1 MILSGWARRSGSGV
15 LAAAA
20 LGLAGLALVACGDRT
35 AGSGKPVEAVS
46 FSILSAQGQASA
58 APLWQPLLDD
68 MSKAIGAPVT
78 PHFASTYAALVE
90 DMKRGETQAG
100 WFSAQPAID
109 AIRDADAELIART
122 VSPEGLGSYRA
133 TLIVKTGS
141 GITLDSVMACGRRY
155 SFGLGDNQSTSGTLA
170 PLTWLFNPRGIDPER
185 CFSTVRSNNH
195 ERNAFEVA
203 SGVLDVATS
212 NTVSAAALQA
222 QNPTLAEQIQVIW
235 QSPPIPEGGI
245 VVREDLEPAL
255 KEKIRSFFLT
265 YGQGNGVEAERQ
277 RRVLAGL
284 RYSRF
289 NAAED
294 DYLDPVREMM
304 ADQRLTAA
312 RTERNA
318 AGVAEAEQELQRLRA
333 KRREV
338 QP

>member
-1 MILSGWARRSGSGV
+1 MITGGRTRRSGVGLFAV
-15 LAAAA
+15 AA
-20 LGLAGLALVACGDRT
+20 LALSGLGLSGCGDRT
-35 AGSGKPVEAVS
+35 PASGKPVEEIR
-46 FSILSAQGQASA
+46 FSILSAQGQASS

-68 MSKAIGAPVT
+68 LSKAIGAPVK
-78 PHFASTYAALVE
+78 PHFASAYADLVE

-122 VSPEGLGSYRA
+122 VNPQGQDHYRA
-133 TLIVKTGS
+133 TLIVKAGS
-141 GITLDSVMACGRRY
+141 GITLDDVMACGRRY
-155 SFGLGDNQSTSGTLA
+155 SFGLGDVQSTSGTLA

-185 CFSTVRSNNH
+185 CFSTVRFNNH

-212 NTVSAAALQA
+212 NSVSTAALTA

-245 VVREDLEPAL
+245 VVRGDLDPAV

-289 NAAED
+289 NAADD

-312 RTERNA
+312 RTERDA
-318 AGVAEAEQELQRLRA
+318 AGVAEAERELQRLRA
-333 KRREV
+333 KREV

>member
-1 MILSGWARRSGSGV
+1 MILSGWARRTGVGV
-15 LAAAA
+15 LAVAA
-20 LGLAGLALVACGDRT
+20 LSLTGCGERQHV
-35 AGSGKPVEAVS
+35 SGVPAQTVT

-68 MSKAIGAPVT
+68 MAKAVGAPVK
-78 PHFASTYAALVE
+78 PHFASTYAELVE

-109 AIRDADAELIART
+109 AIDQAGAELIART
-122 VSPEGLGSYRA
+122 VNQVGQDSYRA

-155 SFGLGDNQSTSGTLA
+155 SFGIGDAQSTSGTLA
-170 PLTWLFNPRGIDPER
+170 PLTYLFTPRGIDPDR
-185 CFSTVRSNNH
+185 CFRSVRSANH

-212 NTVSAAALQA
+212 NTVSGAALLA
-222 QNPTLAEQIQVIW
+222 QNPTLAEQIQIIW
-235 QSPPIPEGGI
+235 QSPPLPEGGI
-245 VVREDLEPAL
+245 VVREDLDPAL

-265 YGQGNGVEAERQ
+265 YGQGSGVEAERQ

-289 NAAED
+289 NPADD
-294 DYLDPVREMM
+294 DYLDPIREMV
-304 ADQRLTAA
+304 ADQRLIAA
-312 RTERNA
+312 RAERDA
-318 AGVAEAEQELQRLRA
+318 AGVAAAEQELTRLRA